1 MAQKREI
8 EFDSLYGGMGSV
20 DEDEMLD
27 GNKDKVAK
35 NLDEEQNDKVKLK
48 EGKHLKADN
57 ELSINGNGYHIS
69 F

>member
-8 EFDSLYGGMGSV
+8 EFDSIYGGMGSV
-20 DEDEMLD
+20 DEDEMLE
-27 GNKDKVAK
+27 GNKDKLTTNDDK
-35 NLDEEQNDKVKLK
+35 IKTEQIKLK
-48 EGKHLKADN
+48 DGKELKSDN